1 MLSMSEA
8 SRVLVED
15 EDEILSLS
23 AQDDIR
29 MQSLSGR
36 GNLLISFGS
45 LPRSSTG
52 SNFLIGCG
60 RMVTNNEMRT
70 STAILAAAFLM
81 FVFASPGFTQEART
95 KIRISYP
102 NISICCLAL
111 FAAQQ
116 WKIFEQNGLDVESIQ
131 MRSQAANSA
140 LASGDIHYVAGV
152 GPNSVAATLR
162 GLPSKAVWFA
172 SESLIYTVLARP
184 EFKSL
189 KELRGK
195 RLGLTGLGGTSDVAL
210 RIALEAVGENPK
222 DFIIVALGAP
232 QLMSG
237 LENGTI
243 EAAQLNSPLNYHAK
257 KKGFRELLDIGAHV
271 QMPLGGITASNASI
285 QNRTS
290 ELKRVIRSLQMAK
303 RALLQSKEKAIDLI
317 MRTIRVDREVAEE
330 MFADN
335 RRSASGNGV
344 PSREGMEQIVKSLQM
359 LGQFTSKK
367 IAFEEITDTRVAREV
382 AKELGYKVD

>member
-1 MLSMSEA
+1 VRVVFGQFAPGLRQYSVRQVKREA
-8 SRVLVED
+8 
-15 EDEILSLS
+15 IMTKKYSL
-23 AQDDIR
+23 AVIR
-29 MQSLSGR
+29 LTQALGM
-36 GNLLISFGS
+36 
-45 LPRSSTG
+45 
-52 SNFLIGCG
+52 
-60 RMVTNNEMRT
+60 
-70 STAILAAAFLM
+70 AFLM
-81 FVFASPGFTQEART
+81 VAFASPGFSQEARS
-95 KIRISYP
+95 KLRISYP
-102 NISICCLAL
+102 NVSICCLAL

-116 WKIFEQNGLDVESIQ
+116 WKIFEQNGLDVEIIQ

-140 LASGDIHYVAGV
+140 LASGDVHYVAGV

-172 SESLIYTVLARP
+172 SESLIYSVMARP

-195 RLGLTGLGGTSDVAL
+195 RIGLTGLGGTSDVAL

-243 EAAQLNSPLNYHAK
+243 ESAQLNSPLNYHAK
-257 KKGFRELLDIGAHV
+257 KKGFRELLDISSYV
-271 QMPLGGITASNASI
+271 QMPLGGLTASNASI
-285 QNRTS
+285 QNRTN
-290 ELKRVIRSLQMAK
+290 ELRRVIRSLQLAK
-303 RALLQSKEKAIDLI
+303 RTLLQSKEKAMDLI
-317 MRTIRVDREVAEE
+317 MRTIRVDREVADE

-335 RRSASGNGV
+335 QRSAAGNGV
-344 PSREGMEQIVKSLQM
+344 PSREGMEQIVKSLQL
-359 LGQFTSKK
+359 LGQFTGRK
-367 IAFEEITDTRVAREV
+367 IAFDEITDTRIARDV

>member
-1 MLSMSEA
+1 MTTKNQRPILQA
-8 SRVLVED
+8 AAVL
-15 EDEILSLS
+15 
-23 AQDDIR
+23 
-29 MQSLSGR
+29 G
-36 GNLLISFGS
+36 
-45 LPRSSTG
+45 
-52 SNFLIGCG
+52 
-60 RMVTNNEMRT
+60 
-70 STAILAAAFLM
+70 AAFLL
-81 FVFASPGFTQEART
+81 VVSASPGFGQETRT

-237 LENGTI
+237 LESGTI

-285 QNRTS
+285 QNRS
-290 ELKRVIRSLQMAK
+290 E
-303 RALLQSKEKAIDLI
+303 RAQTRDPL
-317 MRTIRVDREVAEE
+317 
-330 MFADN
+330 FAN
-335 RRSASGNGV
+335 GQESAASV
-344 PSREGMEQIVKSLQM
+344 ERKS
-359 LGQFTSKK
+359 
-367 IAFEEITDTRVAREV
+367 D
-382 AKELGYKVD
+382 

>member
-1 MLSMSEA
+1 MTTKS
-8 SRVLVED
+8 SRL
-15 EDEILSLS
+15 IF
-23 AQDDIR
+23 R
-29 MQSLSGR
+29 MTQGLG
-36 GNLLISFGS
+36 I
-45 LPRSSTG
+45 
-52 SNFLIGCG
+52 
-60 RMVTNNEMRT
+60 
-70 STAILAAAFLM
+70 AFLM
-81 FVFASPGFTQEART
+81 VAFASPGFSQEARS
-95 KIRISYP
+95 KLRISYP
-102 NISICCLAL
+102 NVSICCLAL

-116 WKIFEQNGLDVESIQ
+116 WKIFEQNGLDVEIIQ

-172 SESLIYTVLARP
+172 SESLIYSVMARP

-195 RLGLTGLGGTSDVAL
+195 RIGLTGLGGTSDVAL

-243 EAAQLNSPLNYHAK
+243 ESAQLNSPLNYHAK
-257 KKGFRELLDIGAHV
+257 KKGFRELLDISSYV
-271 QMPLGGITASNASI
+271 QMPLGGLTASNASI
-285 QNRTS
+285 QNRTN
-290 ELKRVIRSLQMAK
+290 ELRRVIRSLQLAK
-303 RALLQSKEKAIDLI
+303 RTLLQSKEKAMDLI
-317 MRTIRVDREVAEE
+317 MRTIRVDREVADE

-335 RRSASGNGV
+335 QRSAAGNGV
-344 PSREGMEQIVKSLQM
+344 PSREGMEQIVKSLQL
-359 LGQFTSKK
+359 LGQFTGRK
-367 IAFEEITDTRVAREV
+367 IAFEEITDARIAKDV

>member
-1 MLSMSEA
+1 MIKRKLLVCSAVICGAALVLSIVTT
-8 SRVLVED
+8 VL
-15 EDEILSLS
+15 
-23 AQDDIR
+23 A
-29 MQSLSGR
+29 
-36 GNLLISFGS
+36 
-45 LPRSSTG
+45 
-52 SNFLIGCG
+52 
-60 RMVTNNEMRT
+60 
-70 STAILAAAFLM
+70 
-81 FVFASPGFTQEART
+81 QEAKSR
-95 KIRISYP
+95 IRISYP

-172 SESLIYTVLARP
+172 SEQLIYTVLARP

-195 RLGLTGLGGTSDVAL
+195 RIGLTGLGGTSDVAL
-210 RIALEAVGENPK
+210 RIALEAVGENYN
-222 DFIIVALGAP
+222 DFTIIALGAP

-237 LENGTI
+237 LESGTI

-257 KKGFRELLDIGAHV
+257 KKGFREVLDIASHV
-271 QMPLGGITASNASI
+271 QMPLGGLTASNAAI
-285 QNRTS
+285 QQRTS
-290 ELKRVIRSLQMAK
+290 ELRRVIRSLQIAK
-303 RALLQSKEKAIDLI
+303 RTLLQSKERAIDLI

-335 RRSASGNGV
+335 RRSAAGNGV
-344 PSREGMEQIVKSLQM
+344 PSREGMEQIVKSLQL
-359 LGQFTSKK
+359 LGQFAGKK
-367 IAFEEITDTRVAREV
+367 ITFEEIADPRIAREV
-382 AKELGYKVD
+382 ARELGNKIE

>member
-1 MLSMSEA
+1 
-8 SRVLVED
+8 
-15 EDEILSLS
+15 
-23 AQDDIR
+23 
-29 MQSLSGR
+29 MQKNSNHL
-36 GNLLISFGS
+36 
-45 LPRSSTG
+45 RSHY
-52 SNFLIGCG
+52 IA
-60 RMVTNNEMRT
+60 V
-70 STAILAAAFLM
+70 LAATLLF
-81 FVFASPGFTQEART
+81 FIGASPGFSQEARS
-95 KIRISYP
+95 KLRISYP
-102 NISICCLAL
+102 NVSICCLAL

-116 WKIFEQNGLDVESIQ
+116 WKTFEQNGLDVEIIQ

-172 SESLIYTVLARP
+172 SESLIYSVMARP

-195 RLGLTGLGGTSDVAL
+195 RIGLTGLGGTSDVAL

-243 EAAQLNSPLNYHAK
+243 ESAQLNSPLNYHAK
-257 KKGFRELLDIGAHV
+257 KKGFRELLDISSYV
-271 QMPLGGITASNASI
+271 QMPLGGLTASNASI
-285 QNRTS
+285 QNRTN
-290 ELKRVIRSLQMAK
+290 ELRRVIRSLQFAK
-303 RALLQSKEKAIDLI
+303 RTLLQSKEKAMDLI
-317 MRTIRVDREVAEE
+317 MRTIRVDREVADE

-335 RRSASGNGV
+335 QRSAAGNGV
-344 PSREGMEQIVKSLQM
+344 PSREGMEQIVKSLQL
-359 LGQFTSKK
+359 LGQFTGRK
-367 IAFEEITDTRVAREV
+367 IAFEEITDARIARDV

>member
-1 MLSMSEA
+1 MSKNN
-8 SRVLVED
+8 D
-15 EDEILSLS
+15 C
-23 AQDDIR
+23 
-29 MQSLSGR
+29 QSLVRAVILGT
-36 GNLLISFGS
+36 LF
-45 LPRSSTG
+45 
-52 SNFLIGCG
+52 F
-60 RMVTNNEMRT
+60 
-70 STAILAAAFLM
+70 TASMATTVLA
-81 FVFASPGFTQEART
+81 QEAKSR
-95 KIRISYP
+95 IRISYP

-172 SESLIYTVLARP
+172 SEQLIYTVLARP
-184 EFKSL
+184 EFNSL

-195 RLGLTGLGGTSDVAL
+195 RIGLTGLGGTSDVAL
-210 RIALEAVGENPK
+210 RIALEAVGENYK
-222 DFIIVALGAP
+222 DFTVVALGAP

-237 LENGTI
+237 LESGTI

-257 KKGFRELLDIGAHV
+257 KKGFRPLLEIGQYV
-271 QMPLGGITASNASI
+271 QMPLGGLTASNAAI
-285 QNRTS
+285 QQRTS
-290 ELKRVIRSLQMAK
+290 ELRRVIRSLQTAK
-303 RALLQSKEKAIDLI
+303 RTLLQSKERAIDLI

-335 RRSASGNGV
+335 RRSAAGNGV
-344 PSREGMEQIVKSLQM
+344 PSREGMEQIVKSLQL
-359 LGQFTSKK
+359 LGQFTGKK
-367 IAFEEITDTRVAREV
+367 ISFDEITDPRIAREV
-382 AKELGYKVD
+382 ARELGYKIE

>member
-1 MLSMSEA
+1 MTKNIRCEA
-8 SRVLVED
+8 FIVAAIVIAFFISVASAKFV
-15 EDEILSLS
+15 S
-23 AQDDIR
+23 AQ
-29 MQSLSGR
+29 
-36 GNLLISFGS
+36 
-45 LPRSSTG
+45 
-52 SNFLIGCG
+52 
-60 RMVTNNEMRT
+60 
-70 STAILAAAFLM
+70 
-81 FVFASPGFTQEART
+81 EAKT

-116 WKIFEQNGLDVESIQ
+116 WKIFEQNGLDVETIQ

-195 RLGLTGLGGTSDVAL
+195 RIGLTGLGGTSDVAL
-210 RIALEAVGENPK
+210 RIALEAVGENYK
-222 DFIIVALGAP
+222 DFTIVALGAP

-257 KKGFRELLDIGAHV
+257 KKGFRPLLEIDQHV
-271 QMPLGGITASNASI
+271 QMPLGGLTASNAAI

-290 ELKRVIRSLQMAK
+290 ELRRVLRSLQTAK
-303 RALLQSKEKAIDLI
+303 RALLQSKEKSIDLI

-335 RRSASGNGV
+335 RRAASGDGV
-344 PSREGMEQIVKSLQM
+344 PSREGMEQIVKSLQL
-359 LGQFTSKK
+359 LGQFTGKK
-367 IAFEEITDTRVAREV
+367 ISFEEITDARIAREV
-382 AKELGYKVD
+382 AKELGYKS

>member
-1 MLSMSEA
+1 MKK
-8 SRVLVED
+8 
-15 EDEILSLS
+15 
-23 AQDDIR
+23 QYW
-29 MQSLSGR
+29 
-36 GNLLISFGS
+36 
-45 LPRSSTG
+45 ST
-52 SNFLIGCG
+52 
-60 RMVTNNEMRT
+60 V
-70 STAILAAAFLM
+70 LAASIAGTFYFSTLIAAP
-81 FVFASPGFTQEART
+81 VFAQEAKV

-172 SESLIYTVLARP
+172 SEQLIYTVLARP

-195 RLGLTGLGGTSDVAL
+195 RIGLTGLGGTSDVAL
-210 RIALEAVGENPK
+210 RIALEAVGENYK
-222 DFIIVALGAP
+222 DFTIVALGAP

-243 EAAQLNSPLNYHAK
+243 DAAQLNSPLNYHAK
-257 KKGFRELLDIGAHV
+257 KKGFRELLDIASHV
-271 QMPLGGITASNASI
+271 QMPLGGLTASNAAI

-290 ELKRVIRSLQMAK
+290 ELKRVIRSLQIAK
-303 RALLQSKEKAIDLI
+303 RTLLQSKERAIDLI

-335 RRSASGNGV
+335 RRSAAGNGV
-344 PSREGMEQIVKSLQM
+344 PSREGMDQIVKSLQL
-359 LGQFTSKK
+359 LGQFAGKK
-367 IAFEEITDTRVAREV
+367 ISFDEITDTRVAREV
-382 AKELGYKVD
+382 AKELGYKID

>member
-1 MLSMSEA
+1 MAKNIRCRMFTVATVATVFFLFSVTFA
-8 SRVLVED
+8 KPA
-15 EDEILSLS
+15 S
-23 AQDDIR
+23 AQ
-29 MQSLSGR
+29 
-36 GNLLISFGS
+36 
-45 LPRSSTG
+45 
-52 SNFLIGCG
+52 
-60 RMVTNNEMRT
+60 
-70 STAILAAAFLM
+70 
-81 FVFASPGFTQEART
+81 EAKTR
-95 KIRISYP
+95 IRISYP

-116 WKIFEQNGLDVESIQ
+116 WKIFEQNGLDVETIQ

-195 RLGLTGLGGTSDVAL
+195 RIGLTGLGGTSDVAL
-210 RIALEAVGENPK
+210 RIALEAVGENYK
-222 DFIIVALGAP
+222 DFTIVALGAP

-237 LENGTI
+237 LESGTI

-257 KKGFRELLDIGAHV
+257 KKGFRPLLEIDQYV
-271 QMPLGGITASNASI
+271 QMPLGGLTASNAAI

-290 ELKRVIRSLQMAK
+290 ELRRVLRSLQTAK
-303 RALLQSKEKAIDLI
+303 RALLQSKEKSIDLI
-317 MRTIRVDREVAEE
+317 MRTIRVDREIAEE

-335 RRSASGNGV
+335 RRAASGNGV
-344 PSREGMEQIVKSLQM
+344 PSREGMEQIVKSLQL
-359 LGQFTSKK
+359 LGQFTGKK
-367 IAFEEITDTRVAREV
+367 IPFEDVADARMAREV
-382 AKELGYKVD
+382 AKELGYKVE

>member
-1 MLSMSEA
+1 MNK
-8 SRVLVED
+8 
-15 EDEILSLS
+15 
-23 AQDDIR
+23 QTHW
-29 MQSLSGR
+29 
-36 GNLLISFGS
+36 
-45 LPRSSTG
+45 ST
-52 SNFLIGCG
+52 
-60 RMVTNNEMRT
+60 V
-70 STAILAAAFLM
+70 LAASLAGT
-81 FVFASPGFTQEART
+81 FVFTASMATPSFAQEAKT

-172 SESLIYTVLARP
+172 SEQLIYTVLARP

-195 RLGLTGLGGTSDVAL
+195 RIGLTGLGGTSDVAL
-210 RIALEAVGENPK
+210 RIALEAVGENYK
-222 DFIIVALGAP
+222 DFTIVALGAP

-237 LENGTI
+237 LESGTI

-257 KKGFRELLDIGAHV
+257 KKGFRALLDIGDHV
-271 QMPLGGITASNASI
+271 QMPLGGLTASNVAI
-285 QNRTS
+285 QNRAS
-290 ELKRVIRSLQMAK
+290 ELRRVIRSLQIAK
-303 RALLQSKEKAIDLI
+303 RTLLQSKERAIDLI

-335 RRSASGNGV
+335 RRSAAGNGV
-344 PSREGMEQIVKSLQM
+344 PSREGMDQIVKSLQL
-359 LGQFTSKK
+359 LGQFTGKK
-367 IAFEEITDTRVAREV
+367 IPFEEITDTRIARDV
-382 AKELGYKVD
+382 AKELGYKID

>member
-1 MLSMSEA
+1 MTTKNQRPILQA
-8 SRVLVED
+8 AAVL
-15 EDEILSLS
+15 
-23 AQDDIR
+23 
-29 MQSLSGR
+29 G
-36 GNLLISFGS
+36 
-45 LPRSSTG
+45 
-52 SNFLIGCG
+52 
-60 RMVTNNEMRT
+60 
-70 STAILAAAFLM
+70 AAFLL
-81 FVFASPGFTQEART
+81 VVSASPGFGQETRT

-237 LENGTI
+237 LESGTI

-359 LGQFTSKK
+359 LGQFTGKK
-367 IAFEEITDTRVAREV
+367 IPFEEIADIRIARDV
-382 AKELGYKVD
+382 AKELGYKIE

>member
-1 MLSMSEA
+1 MIKRKLLVCFEMICGA
-8 SRVLVED
+8 VL
-15 EDEILSLS
+15 IWS
-23 AQDDIR
+23 I
-29 MQSLSGR
+29 
-36 GNLLISFGS
+36 
-45 LPRSSTG
+45 
-52 SNFLIGCG
+52 
-60 RMVTNNEMRT
+60 VTT
-70 STAILAAAFLM
+70 PALA
-81 FVFASPGFTQEART
+81 QEAKT

-195 RLGLTGLGGTSDVAL
+195 RIGLTGLGGTSDVAL
-210 RIALEAVGENPK
+210 RIALEAVGENYK
-222 DFIIVALGAP
+222 DFTIVALGAP

-237 LENGTI
+237 LESGTI

-257 KKGFRELLDIGAHV
+257 KKGFRPLLEIDQYV
-271 QMPLGGITASNASI
+271 QMPLGGLTASNAAI
-285 QNRTS
+285 QNRAS
-290 ELKRVIRSLQMAK
+290 ELKRVIRSLQTAK
-303 RALLQSKEKAIDLI
+303 RALLQSKERAIDLI
-317 MRTIRVDREVAEE
+317 MRTIRVDREVADE

-335 RRSASGNGV
+335 RRSAAGNGV
-344 PSREGMEQIVKSLQM
+344 PSRDGMEQIVKSLQL
-359 LGQFTSKK
+359 LGQFGGKK
-367 IAFEEITDTRVAREV
+367 ISLDEIADTRIAREV
-382 AKELGYKVD
+382 ARELGYKTE

>member
-1 MLSMSEA
+1 MKKNKERIVFLG
-8 SRVLVED
+8 
-15 EDEILSLS
+15 ISLLG
-23 AQDDIR
+23 AV
-29 MQSLSGR
+29 
-36 GNLLISFGS
+36 
-45 LPRSSTG
+45 
-52 SNFLIGCG
+52 FLCG
-60 RMVTNNEMRT
+60 V
-70 STAILAAAFLM
+70 
-81 FVFASPGFTQEART
+81 VPSPGFAQETKA

-116 WKIFEQNGLDVESIQ
+116 WKIFEQNGLEVESIQ
-131 MRSQAANSA
+131 MRSQAANAA

-172 SESLIYTVLARP
+172 SEQLIYSVVARP

-195 RLGLTGLGGTSDVAL
+195 RIGLTGLGGTSDVAL

-222 DFIIVALGAP
+222 DFVIVALGAP

-237 LENGTI
+237 LENGSI

-257 KKGFRELLDIGAHV
+257 KKGFRELLDIGSHV
-271 QMPLGGITASNASI
+271 QMPLGGLTASMASI

-290 ELKRVIRSLQMAK
+290 ELKRVIRSLQSAK
-303 RALLQSKEKAIDLI
+303 RTLLQSKEKSVDLI
-317 MRTIRVDREVAEE
+317 MRTIRVDREVAHE

-335 RRSASGNGV
+335 LRSAAGNGV
-344 PSREGMEQIVKSLQM
+344 PSREGMDQIVKSLQL
-359 LGQFTSKK
+359 LGQFSGRK
-367 IAFEEITDTRVAREV
+367 IGFEELADVRIAREV
-382 AKELGYKVD
+382 AKELGYKTE

>member
-1 MLSMSEA
+1 MMMKK
-8 SRVLVED
+8 SR
-15 EDEILSLS
+15 
-23 AQDDIR
+23 
-29 MQSLSGR
+29 
-36 GNLLISFGS
+36 
-45 LPRSSTG
+45 
-52 SNFLIGCG
+52 
-60 RMVTNNEMRT
+60 
-70 STAILAAAFLM
+70 TAAVWVAVVSLAA
-81 FVFASPGFTQEART
+81 FASSGFAQEARS

-111 FAAQQ
+111 FAAHQ
-116 WKIFEQNGLDVESIQ
+116 WKIFEQNGLDVEIIQ

-195 RLGLTGLGGTSDVAL
+195 RIGLTGLGGTSDVAL

-222 DFIIVALGAP
+222 DFVIVALGAP

-237 LENGTI
+237 LESGTI

-257 KKGFRELLDIGAHV
+257 KKGFRPLLEIDQYV
-271 QMPLGGITASNASI
+271 QMPLGGLTASNASI
-285 QNRTS
+285 QNRS
-290 ELKRVIRSLQMAK
+290 AELRRVVRSLQTAK
-303 RALLQSKEKAIDLI
+303 RTLLQSKEKSIDLI

-344 PSREGMEQIVKSLQM
+344 PSRAGMEQIVKSLQM
-359 LGQFTSKK
+359 LGQFTGRRVSMDE
-367 IAFEEITDTRVAREV
+367 IADTRIAREV
-382 AKELGYKVD
+382 AKELGYKIE

>member
-1 MLSMSEA
+1 MGKNNH
-8 SRVLVED
+8 RQTFLV
-15 EDEILSLS
+15 
-23 AQDDIR
+23 
-29 MQSLSGR
+29 
-36 GNLLISFGS
+36 
-45 LPRSSTG
+45 
-52 SNFLIGCG
+52 
-60 RMVTNNEMRT
+60 
-70 STAILAAAFLM
+70 TAITSAVLFSAVVAVPAF
-81 FVFASPGFTQEART
+81 AQETKT

-102 NISICCLAL
+102 NTSICCLAL

-172 SESLIYTVLARP
+172 SESLIYSVLAQP

-195 RLGLTGLGGTSDVAL
+195 RIGLTGLGGTSDVAL
-210 RIALEAVGENPK
+210 RIALEAVGENYK
-222 DFIIVALGAP
+222 NFVVVALGAP
-232 QLMSG
+232 QLVSG
-237 LENGTI
+237 LESGAI

-257 KKGFRELLDIGAHV
+257 KKGFRSLLEIGDYV
-271 QMPLGGITASNASI
+271 QMPLGGLTASNAAI
-285 QNRTS
+285 QNRRG
-290 ELKRVIRSLQMAK
+290 ELKRVIYSLQTAK
-303 RALLQSKEKAIDLI
+303 RTLLQSKEKAIDLI

-335 RRSASGNGV
+335 RRSAAGNGV
-344 PSREGMEQIVKSLQM
+344 PSREGMEQIIKSLQM
-359 LGQFTSKK
+359 LGQFTGKK
-367 IAFEEITDTRVAREV
+367 IAFDEIADTRIAWEV

>member
-1 MLSMSEA
+1 MGKKYCRLVCRIGASVAALLLNVVLST
-8 SRVLVED
+8 
-15 EDEILSLS
+15 S
-23 AQDDIR
+23 A
-29 MQSLSGR
+29 
-36 GNLLISFGS
+36 
-45 LPRSSTG
+45 
-52 SNFLIGCG
+52 
-60 RMVTNNEMRT
+60 
-70 STAILAAAFLM
+70 
-81 FVFASPGFTQEART
+81 FAQET
-95 KIRISYP
+95 KSKIRISYP

-172 SESLIYTVLARP
+172 SEKLIYTVLSRP

-195 RLGLTGLGGTSDVAL
+195 RIGLTGLGGTSDVAL
-210 RIALEAVGENPK
+210 RIALEAVGENYK
-222 DFIIVALGAP
+222 DFTIVALGAP

-257 KKGFRELLDIGAHV
+257 KKGFRELLDIASYV
-271 QMPLGGITASNASI
+271 QMPLGGLTASNAAI
-285 QNRTS
+285 QSRAS
-290 ELKRVIRSLQMAK
+290 ELRRVIRSLQSAK
-303 RALLQSKEKAIDLI
+303 RTLLQSKERAIDLI
-317 MRTIRVDREVAEE
+317 MRTIRVDREVAGE

-335 RRSASGNGV
+335 TRSAAGNGV
-344 PSREGMEQIVKSLQM
+344 PSREGMEQIVKSLQL
-359 LGQFTSKK
+359 LGQFTGKK
-367 IAFEEITDTRVAREV
+367 IPLEEIADVRIAREV
-382 AKELGYKVD
+382 AKELGYKID